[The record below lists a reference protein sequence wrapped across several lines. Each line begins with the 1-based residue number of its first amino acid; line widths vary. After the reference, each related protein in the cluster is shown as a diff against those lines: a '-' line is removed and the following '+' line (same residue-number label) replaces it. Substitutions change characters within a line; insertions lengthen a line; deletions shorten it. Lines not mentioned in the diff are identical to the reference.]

1 MIWAN
6 ILLCYQG
13 GMKAVIWADTLQMII
28 MILGIIVLIII
39 GGVEAGTASE
49 IWDALETDKRLNFN
63 K

>member
-1 MIWAN
+1 M
-6 ILLCYQG
+6 
-13 GMKAVIWADTLQMII
+13 IWADTLQMII